1 MKKIN
6 YYIFNL
12 SNKYIF
18 LNLLFITII
27 VLFINALEIS
37 RIIDNSRSN
46 FLYLIFLKIPSVT
59 SEIIPFVIILSVSF
73 LLRNLINHNELISIR
88 NMGLSILDVFKPM
101 GISIFIFGLFFLL
114 IINPLSAKFE
124 RDFDSLTS
132 KDYSD
137 IYSIKFINEGIW
149 IKNITNNNEKKYINI
164 NKLDLE
170 TMNASKI
177 KIFNST
183 SKNNKLILAK
193 EGKIINKKFELYDVE
208 IYDLFNEKI
217 YKEDK
222 MSIYINFT
230 ENDII
235 DSLSN
240 YKFVP
245 FYKYYDHIKNLK
257 KFNLYSSEV
266 SLFYISEILK
276 PFFLMVLGFVVM
288 SFSGKFK
295 RNESFFKVL
304 FISILIGFSVFL
316 LKELVTTVTTGLDL
330 SFIFAY
336 FVIFSLPLIIGLY
349 QIIKIESD

>member
-1 MKKIN
+1 MKKI
-6 YYIFNL
+6 YFYIFNL

-37 RIIDNSRSN
+37 RIIDNSKSN

-59 SEIIPFVIILSVSF
+59 SEIIPFVIVLSVSF

-88 NMGLSILDVFKPM
+88 NMDVFKPI
-101 GISIFIFGLFFLL
+101 GLSIFVFGLFALL

-124 RDFDSLTS
+124 RDFDKLTS

-149 IKNITNNNEKKYINI
+149 IKNITNSNEKKYINI
-164 NKLDLE
+164 NKLNLE
-170 TMNASKI
+170 TMDATTI
-177 KIFNST
+177 KIFNSD
-183 SKNNKLILAK
+183 SNNNKLILAQK
-193 EGKIINKKFELYDVE
+193 GKINKKNFELFDVY
-208 IYDLFNEKI
+208 IYDLLKEKI
-217 YKEDK
+217 YKRNK
-222 MSIYINFT
+222 MNIKINFT

-240 YKFVP
+240 YKFIP
-245 FYKYYDHIKNLK
+245 FYKYFDHIKNLK
-257 KFNLYSSEV
+257 KFNLHSTEV
-266 SLFYISEILK
+266 SLYYLSEILK
-276 PFFLMVLGFVVM
+276 PFFLIVLGFVVM

-304 FISILIGFSVFL
+304 FISILIGFCVFL
-316 LKELVTTVTTGLDL
+316 LKELVSTFTASLNL
-330 SFIFAY
+330 SFIFSY
-336 FVIFSLPLIIGLY
+336 FVIFSLPLIVGLY
-349 QIIKIESD
+349 QIIRIETD